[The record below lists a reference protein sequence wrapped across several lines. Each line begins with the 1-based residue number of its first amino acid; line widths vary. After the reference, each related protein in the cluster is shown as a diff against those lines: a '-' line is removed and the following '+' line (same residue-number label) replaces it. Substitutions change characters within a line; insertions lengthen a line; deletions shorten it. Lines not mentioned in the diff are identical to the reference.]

1 MPVLIFLNG
10 ILTAYIQ
17 SAWVLTYMKL
27 SQPSQPKD
35 DAPVIIEANA

>member
-17 SAWVLTYMKL
+17 SAWALTFMRLAK
-27 SQPSQPKD
+27 PKE
-35 DAPVIIEANA
+35 DAPVMIEANA